1 MLKPSSTSR
10 AANSGSWRLSVIVH
24 GDEHVAAG
32 RQAAFVCGELALGER
47 VREVAVEAHD
57 LAGGTHFRS
66 EQHVDGLAERS
77 AESLER
83 KHGFLDGH
91 LLATMD
97 VATVAVGQEQ
107 AVVTLLLDGFAGHNA
122 GRGLGQCT
130 PVALDANGTVRE
142 ARGLA
147 SITYS
152 VLAMKAYCTLIRPC
166 TPQPLAMR
174 RCLHADDGSGHRT
187 ACSEAGCRRRHRN
200 GRQLPRRAP

>member
-1 MLKPSSTSR
+1 MPCLRWPDVEAELDQSR
-10 AANSGSWRLSVIVH
+10 GEQRQLALVGVVH

-107 AVVTLLLDGFAGHNA
+107 AVVTLLLDGFADHDA
-122 GRGLGQCT
+122 GGGLGQCHT
-130 PVALDANGTVRE
+130 GGLGSERHGTGGTRIGLDDVQ
-142 ARGLA
+142 
-147 SITYS
+147 S
-152 VLAMKAYCTLIRPC
+152 VGHEGILHVDQA
-166 TPQPLAMR
+166 
-174 RCLHADDGSGHRT
+174 LHAT
-187 ACSEAGCRRRHRN
+187 ALGNA
-200 GRQLPRRAP
+200 

>member
-1 MLKPSSTSR
+1 M
-10 AANSGSWRLSVIVH
+10 
-24 GDEHVAAG
+24 
-32 RQAAFVCGELALGER
+32 
-47 VREVAVEAHD
+47 REIAVEAHD

-107 AVVTLLLDGFAGHNA
+107 AVVTLLLDGSPTMMRAA
-122 GRGLGQCT
+122 ALASAT
-130 PVALDANGTVRE
+130 PVALEANGTVRE

-147 SITYS
+147 SMTYR

-166 TPQPLAMR
+166 TPQPLAM
-174 RCLHADDGSGHRT
+174 A
-187 ACSEAGCRRRHRN
+187 
-200 GRQLPRRAP
+200 